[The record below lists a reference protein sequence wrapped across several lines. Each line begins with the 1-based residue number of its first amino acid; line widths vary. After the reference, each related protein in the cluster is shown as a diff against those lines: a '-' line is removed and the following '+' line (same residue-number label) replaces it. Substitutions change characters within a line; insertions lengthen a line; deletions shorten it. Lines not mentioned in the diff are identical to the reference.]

1 MRIRPII
8 ALALPVVLPIVLLS
22 ACAQEAEQRQTWN
35 IAPVTT
41 RDIVVSVQAAG
52 IIEPVTTVE
61 LKSKA
66 SGEIL
71 EIAADTGDVVD
82 AGTLLVQID
91 KRTPR
96 NSLAQARAE
105 LEAAGAR
112 RDIAKTQRDR
122 AKDLFGSRTIN
133 EVDYEQSILEHANAK
148 AEVVR
153 AEVAVENARIAL
165 DDTEVRAPIRGTIIS
180 RDVEVGQVIS
190 SPTQDV
196 GGGTV
201 LLTMADLRSVQV
213 RALVDETDIG
223 KILPGQKASVTV
235 AAYPNQPFA
244 GAVRKVEPKAEDEE
258 AVTLFAVIVTID
270 NEGGLLK
277 PGMNAEV
284 EVDIASRFGVPAV
297 PTIALRTPR
306 DITAAAMYTGIEED
320 VLREQ
325 LRSGGMTVPDAWSG
339 ATGMAD
345 EAESAD
351 DESKDESQ
359 SETEPATSEPPT
371 YSAPVDSEPL
381 MDQGYLFGGEYW
393 LLVMRNG
400 EPYAQNVQTGLTDL
414 DYSEIVA
421 GLSSDDEV
429 ILLPSTD
436 LIMTQDRFQ
445 RMMGQFSGLP
455 GRKTDDEDDE

>member
-1 MRIRPII
+1 MPIRR
-8 ALALPVVLPIVLLS
+8 LSLTALPLLILVG
-22 ACAQEAEQRQTWN
+22 CAQEAEQRETWN
-35 IAPVTT
+35 IAPVST
-41 RDIVVSVQAAG
+41 RDIVVAVQAAG

-71 EIAADTGDVVD
+71 AIDADTGDVVD
-82 AGTLLVQID
+82 SGTLLVQID

-96 NSLAQARAE
+96 NSLAQAQAE
-105 LEAAGAR
+105 LEAARAR

-122 AKDLFGSRTIN
+122 SKDLFASRTIN

-153 AEVAVENARIAL
+153 SEVAVENARIAL

-201 LLTMADLRSVQV
+201 LLNMADLRSVQV

-223 KILPGQKASVTV
+223 KIRPGQKANVTV

-244 GAVRKVEPKAEDEE
+244 GQVLKVEPKAEDEE

-270 NEGGLLK
+270 NTGGLLK

-284 EVDIASRFGVPAV
+284 EVDIASRYGVPAV
-297 PTIALRTPR
+297 PTIALRTSR
-306 DITAAAMYTGIEED
+306 DIRAASMYTGIEVE

-325 LRSGGMTVPDAWSG
+325 LRSGGMAVPDAMSG
-339 ATGMAD
+339 ATGMAQD
-345 EAESAD
+345 APAEAATTQPAAG
-351 DESKDESQ
+351 ESQ
-359 SETEPATSEPPT
+359 EAPAS
-371 YSAPVDSEPL
+371 SEPL
-381 MDQGYLFGGEYW
+381 VEQGYLFGGEYW
-393 LLVMRNG
+393 LLVVRD
-400 EPYAQNVQTGLTDL
+400 EQPYAQNVRTGLTDL

-421 GLSSDDEV
+421 GLDTTDEV
-429 ILLPSTD
+429 ILIPSTD

-445 RMMGQFSGLP
+445 KMMGRFSGLP
-455 GRKTDDEDDE
+455 GRNTDDEEDN